1 MVRSNKIEHKMK
13 NYITQAR
20 YLSKN
25 NEYKTVSIDYSPYLE
40 KGITEQTAIEQ
51 ALLVFERQQEDFISW

>member
-1 MVRSNKIEHKMK
+1 MK

-25 NEYKTVSIDYSPYLE
+25 NGYKTVSIDYFPYLE
-40 KGITEQTAIEQ
+40 KGITEQMAIEQ

>member
-1 MVRSNKIEHKMK
+1 MK